1 MGDTESMQKPLG
13 NNTMQPDQAKP
24 TTEIYQGLDTSVD
37 HPDIHGDPFFGIYR
51 GSDHRID
58 HLTSDDDLFEYVRS
72 TESVIGKAPVS
83 YKGVVNEKGVEE
95 FTSAILNQ
103 DVKAYRGKYI
113 QAILNTPDAFDG
125 VSKDDFAR
133 AFIKAI
139 QSPKAAAFAAVGS
152 MMAIHHSLK
161 LAPLPGVSESG
172 RLATIAYGFG
182 SNSFDDAS
190 VTPSKPRVGFL
201 ASTQELRLGGFEKN
215 PLTADEIKAIP
226 YLSGFY
232 ADLYEAAGV
241 DLSAHAA
248 SVTQKLND
256 AGYTNIAGDLAKR
269 HNVELKA
276 EAPARKYSHDDGP
289 SL

>member
-1 MGDTESMQKPLG
+1 
-13 NNTMQPDQAKP
+13 MQPDKAKP

-37 HPDIHGDPFFGIYR
+37 HPDIHGDAFFGVYR
-51 GSDHRID
+51 KGEEIIA
-58 HLTSDDDLFEYVRS
+58 HLASDDDLFEYQRS
-72 TESVIGKAPVS
+72 AESLKGKTPVS
-83 YKGVVNEKGVEE
+83 YKGTVTQEGVET
-95 FTSAILNQ
+95 FRSAILNQ
-103 DVKAYRGKYI
+103 DVKAFRGRYV
-113 QAILNTPDAFDG
+113 QAIFNTPDAFDG
-125 VSKDDFAR
+125 VSKEGFAKV
-133 AFIKAI
+133 FIEAI
-139 QSPKAAAFAAVGS
+139 QSPQAAAFAVVGS
-152 MMAIHHSLK
+152 MMAVAHSIRLNN
-161 LAPLPGVSESG
+161 LLPGIGPLSEGG

-190 VTPSKPRVGFL
+190 VAPSKPRVGFL

-226 YLSGFY
+226 YLTGFY

-248 SVTQKLND
+248 SVTKKLND
-256 AGYTNIAGDLAKR
+256 AGYTNIAGELAKR